1 MIDHE
6 HDHIPHMVP
15 HSPPGDMNRADWV
28 GLAFFMVLIAGLVM
42 MAWVR

>member
-15 HSPPGDMNRADWV
+15 HAPPGVMRRVDWV
-28 GLAFFMVLIAGLVM
+28 GLAFFMVLIAGLVI